1 MAHSITSR
9 FPNLVPALEDLMPVI
24 CTLLVGFVGVVYIT
38 IGTTHDKLPDVV
50 FQPLLVFRPDI
61 NMDFKAKGFL
71 LTTSGLS
78 SVFLYFCVV
87 AMILSRMAARE
98 DGAPPSNFRFS
109 CAMAALLLFHTGVL
123 LLIFTGLSFAT
134 QFIFSLFSD
143 FFSLFW
149 IIYITR
155 IFIVWRRGP

>member
-9 FPNLVPALEDLMPVI
+9 FPNLVHALEDLMPVI

-50 FQPLLVFRPDI
+50 FQPLLVFRS
-61 NMDFKAKGFL
+61 DFNVAFEAKGFL

-78 SVFLYFCVV
+78 LVFLYFCVV
-87 AMILSRMAARE
+87 TMTLSRMAARE

-134 QFIFSLFSD
+134 RFVFSLFSE
-143 FFSLFW
+143 FFAVFW
-149 IIYITR
+149 IIYLIR